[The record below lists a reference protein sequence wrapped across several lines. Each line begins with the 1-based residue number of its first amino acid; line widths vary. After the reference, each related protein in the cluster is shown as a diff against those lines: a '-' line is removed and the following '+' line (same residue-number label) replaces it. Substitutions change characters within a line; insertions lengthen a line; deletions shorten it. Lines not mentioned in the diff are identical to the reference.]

1 MASIPVSLE
10 SSLPVP
16 NVQELAIQRP
26 DKVPLRYI
34 RDDVDDIATAA
45 SYPTLPVPLIDV
57 AKLINT
63 ETQEKELQKLHLAC
77 KDWGVF
83 QLVNHGVCDES
94 LKNTRK
100 QVEGFFELPL
110 EEKKRWEQKPGSLE
124 GYGQAFVTSEE
135 QKLEWNDMIF
145 LKSLPEKNR
154 QLDLWP
160 ENPPQF
166 SSSAPKHKLP
176 CRFNKLGHSP
186 SICNYQQNQMAKTP
200 H

>member
-16 NVQELAIQRP
+16 IVQELAIQRP
-26 DKVPLRYI
+26 EKVPPRYI

-45 SYPTLPVPLIDV
+45 SDPTLRVPLIDV

-63 ETQEKELQKLHLAC
+63 ETQEKELPKLHLAC

-94 LKNTRK
+94 LRNTRK

-110 EEKKRWEQKPGSLE
+110 EEKKRWAKKPESVE
-124 GYGQAFVTSEE
+124 GYGQMFVTSEE
-135 QKLEWNDMIF
+135 QKLNWGDRMF
-145 LKSLPEKNR
+145 LKTLPKKNR
-154 QLDLWP
+154 QLEFWP
-160 ENPPQF
+160 QNPPLF
-166 SSSAPKHKLP
+166 RSSKMTNGSLSNLFK
-176 CRFNKLGHSP
+176 GHCCHHWS
-186 SICNYQQNQMAKTP
+186 NY
-200 H
+200 